1 MHIHVEIRTWKERER
16 GGEEQVKREGE
27 KGKER
32 ETTSHG
38 RTSPDR
44 SGIFP
49 LDWNLIKL
57 KICQFRKK
65 HPTAYIDGGHYTPVA
80 RQRGRELVG
89 LTTPVQIKTHRRA
102 RTPRADRPE
111 PRPTHG
117 PLFLRSL
124 SLSPPPPLRL
134 FPSFSRPCKI
144 NCRRSLRATLPS
156 RRAAPP
162 KPIPPPPSSDRELL
176 IRSTPANSLAVCVIR
191 PQSDAN
197 LANTRSSL
205 MK

>member
-1 MHIHVEIRTWKERER
+1 MRLNIKVLFQSGPSAATTFRLRRCPYTHTLYIHVCTYRGEAMHIHVEIRTWKEREG

-124 SLSPPPPLRL
+124 SLPASPSPLIPIL
-134 FPSFSRPCKI
+134 FA
-144 NCRRSLRATLPS
+144 SL
-156 RRAAPP
+156 
-162 KPIPPPPSSDRELL
+162 
-176 IRSTPANSLAVCVIR
+176 
-191 PQSDAN
+191 
-197 LANTRSSL
+197 
-205 MK
+205 

>member
-1 MHIHVEIRTWKERER
+1 M
-16 GGEEQVKREGE
+16 
-27 KGKER
+27 
-32 ETTSHG
+32 
-38 RTSPDR
+38 
-44 SGIFP
+44 
-49 LDWNLIKL
+49 

-117 PLFLRSL
+117 PLFLLRSL
-124 SLSPPPPLRL
+124 SLSPSFPPLPPPRL

-162 KPIPPPPSSDRELL
+162 KPVPPSPASDRELL
-176 IRSTPANSLAVCVIR
+176 IRSTPANSLAACVIR
-191 PQSDAN
+191 SIY
-197 LANTRSSL
+197 T
-205 MK
+205 